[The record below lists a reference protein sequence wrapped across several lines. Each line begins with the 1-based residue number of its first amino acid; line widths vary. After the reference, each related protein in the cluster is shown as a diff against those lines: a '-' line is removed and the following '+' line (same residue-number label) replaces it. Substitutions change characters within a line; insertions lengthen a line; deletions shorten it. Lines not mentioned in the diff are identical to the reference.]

1 MKHIILSLMLV
12 TAFTCQSLETPNRFP
27 NIYRCENDEIICY
40 MSAISIGY
48 GGSGGLFCKFKED
61 TK

>member
-1 MKHIILSLMLV
+1 MLV